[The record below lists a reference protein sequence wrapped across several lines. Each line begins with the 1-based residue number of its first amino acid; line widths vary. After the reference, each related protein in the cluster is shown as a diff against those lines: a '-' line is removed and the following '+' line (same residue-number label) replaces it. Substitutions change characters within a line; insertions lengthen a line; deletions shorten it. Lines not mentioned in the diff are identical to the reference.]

1 MLSGLGFSRCVPYRG
16 PTIVLV
22 QDDDRAVDDPTPEDC
37 ERGLAE
43 ARTLAQ
49 KIVVGEGN
57 LMKLANEIYW
67 AGYFNGGF
75 ASRSG
80 DPVRSDDPVCPEL
93 NDIAANFVQ
102 IAYALEHPANEDAK
116 RVIVAATREAAEA
129 FLEGRP
135 FPEWPDGARIKV

>member
-1 MLSGLGFSRCVPYRG
+1 VE
-16 PTIVLV
+16 
-22 QDDDRAVDDPTPEDC
+22 DDDRAVDEPTLEDC

-49 KIVVGEGN
+49 KIVRGEGD
-57 LMKLANEIYW
+57 LIKLANGIYW
-67 AGYFNGGF
+67 AGWNNGGF

-93 NDIAANFVQ
+93 NDVAAEFVQ
-102 IAYALEHPANEDAK
+102 LAYALEHPANEDAK
-116 RVIVAATREAAEA
+116 RVIVAASRKAAEA

-135 FPEWPDGARIKV
+135 FPEWPDGAHIKV

>member
-1 MLSGLGFSRCVPYRG
+1 VE
-16 PTIVLV
+16 
-22 QDDDRAVDDPTPEDC
+22 DDDGAVDTPTLEDC

-49 KIVVGEGN
+49 KIVRGEGD
-57 LMKLANEIYW
+57 LIKLANGIYW
-67 AGYFNGGF
+67 AGWNNGGF

-93 NDIAANFVQ
+93 NAVAAEFVQ
-102 IAYALEHPANEDAK
+102 LAYALEHPANENAK
-116 RVIVAATREAAEA
+116 RVIVALTRKAAEA

-135 FPEWPDGARIKV
+135 LPEWPDAAHIKL

>member
-1 MLSGLGFSRCVPYRG
+1 VE
-16 PTIVLV
+16 
-22 QDDDRAVDDPTPEDC
+22 DDDRAVDAPTLEDC

-49 KIVVGEGN
+49 KIVRGEGD
-57 LMKLANEIYW
+57 LIKLANGIYW
-67 AGYFNGGF
+67 AGWFNGGF

-93 NDIAANFVQ
+93 NDVAAEFVQ
-102 IAYALEHPANEDAK
+102 IAYALERPANEDAK
-116 RVIVAATREAAEA
+116 RVIVALTRKAAEA

-135 FPEWPDGARIKV
+135 LPDWPDGADMKL